1 MIRDAGSADNQNVA
15 VQLLGRLETSRKIA
29 VAGMQLVNHQRNCC
43 TRLLRLRLAQGVAAL
58 ALQLRHLLHDRFEC
72 ERSRPVV

>member
-1 MIRDAGSADNQNVA
+1 MIRDAESADNQNVA

-29 VAGMQLVNHQRNCC
+29 VAGMQLVNHQRNRC

-58 ALQLRHLLHDRFEC
+58 LQLRHLLHDRFEC